1 MDLKTSTVLRIYR
14 TTSVVLIRTARS
26 AAVYFSTQHHLR
38 NFRDNCE
45 HARADPNRFPDAPI
59 ATAFTHDLEL
69 DELLELLRDT
79 KRELSPGESK
89 QLMQQ
94 LSQIRA
100 RLLQDSSLKRS
111 KP

>member
-1 MDLKTSTVLRIYR
+1 MISK
-14 TTSVVLIRTARS
+14 
-26 AAVYFSTQHHLR
+26 
-38 NFRDNCE
+38 
-45 HARADPNRFPDAPI
+45 
-59 ATAFTHDLEL
+59 L